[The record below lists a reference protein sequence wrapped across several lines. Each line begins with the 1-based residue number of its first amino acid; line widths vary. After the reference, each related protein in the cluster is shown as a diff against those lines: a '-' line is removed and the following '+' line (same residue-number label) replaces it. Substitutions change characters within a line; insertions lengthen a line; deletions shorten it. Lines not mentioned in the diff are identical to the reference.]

1 MHLRAETR
9 LGTPVH
15 QASRTLHP
23 TPARAARPP
32 RDPAALRVRTD
43 GKFFAVGEE
52 RFRFHGV
59 TYGTFHSRADGALF
73 PDKAQIAAD
82 FRAIADAGFTVVRTY
97 TPPPDDVLELAAANG
112 LRVFVGVF
120 YPDWRYMLGDVRSE
134 RRRIAREARAEVM
147 REAQRLAGNPAV
159 LGVSVGNEVPADVVR
174 WLGTDAV
181 SGLIADLAE
190 CVHEADA
197 EMPVTYANYP
207 TAEYLPLPSLD
218 FVTFNVF
225 LENRPDFRSYLT
237 RLHHLAS
244 DRPLVLGEV
253 GLDAG
258 AGEDHQAE
266 TLDWQL
272 STAVERGVAG
282 TCIFSWTDDWAV
294 ADKTVEGWSFGLTTA
309 DRVPRPALEVATRW
323 SSRGLADL
331 DFEWPTIS
339 VVICARN
346 AGATLDEC
354 LAHTTR
360 LDYPGLEVIV
370 VDDGSADNTGQIARS
385 YEGVRLVSI
394 PHSGLSAA
402 RNAGFRAAENDLIAY
417 LDADAYPINEWPYL
431 LALGMDRDDVGGCG
445 GPNIPPREDPVGAQA
460 VAHAAGGPTHVL
472 ISDDRAEHIPGCNM
486 AFWRQ
491 VLEEVDG
498 FDPVY
503 DAAGDDVDF
512 CWRVIQRGWQIG
524 YHPAAMVWHHR
535 RAGFGAYARQQR
547 GYGRAEALVQARHPD
562 RFTSAGTARWRGSI
576 YNAFVPTILN
586 PRIYRGEFGA
596 AAYQSVYRADSF
608 GLDLAYQV
616 GMPFAALA
624 LLTAPFA
631 LLTLTFGL
639 PALAA
644 FTFIVALGLLDARRV
659 APPRSPGSGLPFR
672 LRVVGLNL
680 TQPLMRAWG
689 RARGSFRTRR
699 NGPRARALPGPAQP
713 MPGRVLLLPLDRPRA
728 ELAAGVVKCLR
739 EDGYRVSIGT
749 GWEDFDAGVIGSTL
763 LMGELVTAAHPE
775 GSCQLRLRKRLR
787 PRWLALTLALTLIG
801 LAVHPLAAAGVAVVA
816 AVEVLRAMWR
826 LGPRARRVI
835 SNGCERRRTPRTAPS
850 TL

>member
-1 MHLRAETR
+1 MPVPQAPTMLTPTRAW
-9 LGTPVH
+9 
-15 QASRTLHP
+15 
-23 TPARAARPP
+23 AARPP
-32 RDPAALRVRTD
+32 RDPASLRVRTD

-52 RFRFHGV
+52 RFRFHGI
-59 TYGTFHSRADGALF
+59 TYGTFHSREDGALF
-73 PDKAQIAAD
+73 PDKAQIASD
-82 FRAIADAGFTVVRTY
+82 FRAMAEAGFTVVRTY
-97 TPPPDDVLELAAANG
+97 TPPPHDVLELAAAND

-134 RRRIAREARAEVM
+134 RRRMAREARDEVT
-147 REAQRLAGNPAV
+147 REARRLARDPTV

-174 WLGTDAV
+174 WLGTDEI
-181 SGLIADLAE
+181 SGLLADLAE
-190 CVHEADA
+190 CVHDADP

-218 FVTFNVF
+218 FLTFNVF
-225 LENRPDFRSYLT
+225 LENQGDFRGYLT

-282 TCIFSWTDDWAV
+282 TCVFSWTDDWAV
-294 ADKTVEGWSFGLTTA
+294 ADKPVEGWSFGLTTA
-309 DRVPRPALEVATRW
+309 DRVPRPALDVAKRW

-331 DFEWPTIS
+331 EFEWPTIS

-346 AGATLDEC
+346 ASATLDEC
-354 LAHTTR
+354 LAHATR

-370 VDDGSADNTGQIARS
+370 VDDGSTDETPDIARS
-385 YEGVRLVSI
+385 YEAVRLVSI
-394 PHSGLSAA
+394 RHSGLSAA
-402 RNAGFRAAENDLIAY
+402 RNAGFRAAENELIAFV
-417 LDADAYPINEWPYL
+417 DADAYPIPEWPYL
-431 LALGMDRDDVGGCG
+431 LALGMDGPNVGGCG
-445 GPNIPPREDPVGAQA
+445 GPNVPPRDDPVGAQA

-472 ISDDRAEHIPGCNM
+472 ISDDRAEHIPGCNS
-486 AFWRQ
+486 AFWKQ

-512 CWRVIQRGWQIG
+512 CWRVLQRGWQIAF
-524 YHPAAMVWHHR
+524 HPAALVWHHR
-535 RAGFGAYARQQR
+535 RAGFAAYARQQR

-576 YNAFVPTILN
+576 YNAFVPTVLA

-596 AAYQSVYRADSF
+596 AAYQSVYRNEGH
-608 GLDLAYQV
+608 GLDLACQV
-616 GMPFAALA
+616 GMPLAALA
-624 LLTAPFA
+624 LLSAPFA
-631 LLTLTFGL
+631 LISLTLGL

-644 FTFIVALGLLDARRV
+644 LTFIAVLGLLDARRV
-659 APPRSPGSGLPFR
+659 APPRGPGSRRTLFR
-672 LRVVGLNL
+672 LRVVALNL
-680 TQPLMRAWG
+680 TQPLMRLWG
-689 RARGSFRTRR
+689 RGRGSFETRR
-699 NGPRARALPGPAQP
+699 NGLPTRALPGPAQP
-713 MPGRVLLLPLDRPRA
+713 MRGGVLLLPLDRPRA
-728 ELAAGVVKCLR
+728 RLAAGIVKCLR
-739 EDGYRVSIGT
+739 EGGFRVSIGT
-749 GWEDFDAGVIGSTL
+749 GWEDFDASVIGSAL
-763 LMGELVTAAHPE
+763 LMGELVTTAHPE

-787 PRWLALTLALTLIG
+787 KRWLAITLALMLVA
-801 LAVHPLAAAGVAVVA
+801 LAVHPLAAAGVAVAA
-816 AVEVLRAMWR
+816 AVDVLRGMWR

-835 SNGCERRRTPRTAPS
+835 ANGCERRRTPRSAPS
-850 TL
+850 VG